1 MNGNRTANKR
11 KRIMNAKEVRQSFID
26 FFKDRGH
33 KVVKSSPVVPQ
44 NDPTLLFTNAG
55 MNQFKD
61 VFLNTGTR
69 PYKRAVDS
77 QKCIRVSGKHNDL
90 EAVGNDTYHH
100 TFFEMLG
107 NWSFGDYYKEDA
119 IKWAWELVTKVWDL
133 PKDRLYATVYH
144 EDREAEEIWK
154 KETDI
159 DDSHVLRFG
168 KKDNFWEMGATGPCG
183 PCSEIHIDLGEGYCD
198 KQHIPGHK
206 CTVNGGCS
214 RIIELWNLVFIQ
226 YERKEDGSMAPLP
239 NKHVDTGL
247 GLERAA
253 AVLQDVR
260 SNYRTDLFMP
270 IMEEISRISG
280 KSYDDEEFVS
290 AFRVIADHIRALGF
304 AITDGVIPSNEG
316 RGYVIRRI
324 LRRAA
329 RYGRKLDLH
338 EPFLFRLIPCLV
350 DVMGDVYPE
359 IKERE
364 EHTTL
369 VIKSEEE
376 RFNDVLDRGLEIFDD
391 IAQAALKSG
400 SKIILGKDVFKLY
413 DTYGFP
419 VDLTR
424 IIAQEKGL
432 NIDEE
437 GFEKELEAQRE
448 RARSAASFGKGQD
461 LEWQQITDGRNSEF
475 TGYEDTE
482 SNSVVRKIRKEE
494 DSIVLLLDRTPFYAE
509 SGGQIGDTGIIEGE
523 DFSIQITDTKKSGEQ
538 ILHIGKFIKGN
549 SITNPEVRAK
559 VNKERRTATERNHT
573 ATHLL
578 HRALKN
584 VLGEHV
590 NQAGSLVTPDHLRF
604 DFTHYNAM
612 TDQEIAQVEKQ
623 VNEQIMKDHAVF
635 TLITSYDDAK
645 AQGAVALFGEKY
657 GDRVR
662 VVKVDDYS
670 MELCG
675 GTHIDRT
682 GRIGYF
688 RIVKEEAV
696 AAGVRRIEAVTGSAA
711 DKLLREEKNTIK
723 KIESLLKC
731 SQPEIE
737 SRILNLIEE
746 RKNLE
751 RRIKKMQYS
760 SASSV
765 LETIVKNAVTINSVN
780 VAFGTVDAE
789 TGDELRTMGDK
800 LRDILKSGV
809 GVLGSTKDG
818 KITFVCVVTD
828 DLIKSKGLNAG
839 SIIKEVAAIA
849 GGGGGGRPHL
859 ATAGGKNPEKLEEA
873 LKAAPEI
880 VKKMIE

>member
-1 MNGNRTANKR
+1 MNGNKR
-11 KRIMNAKEVRQSFID
+11 KRIMKANEVRQSFID

-33 KVVKSSPVVPQ
+33 KIVKSSPVVPQ
-44 NDPTLLFTNAG
+44 NDPSLLFTNAG

-69 PYKRAVDS
+69 PYNRAVDS

-119 IKWAWELVTKVWDL
+119 IKWAWDLVTKVWGL
-133 PKDRLYATVYH
+133 PGDRLYATVYQ
-144 EDREAEEIWK
+144 DDSEAEEIWE

-159 DDSHVLRFG
+159 DNSHILKFG

-206 CTVNGGCS
+206 CTVNGGCA

-226 YERKEDGSMAPLP
+226 YEHKEDGSLVPLP

-253 AVLQDVR
+253 AVLQGVP

-280 KSYDDEEFVS
+280 KSFDDKEFIS
-290 AFRVIADHIRALGF
+290 AFRVIADHIRALTF

-338 EPFLFRLIPCLV
+338 EPFLYKLV
-350 DVMGDVYPE
+350 PVLVNVMGDVYPE

-391 IAQAALKSG
+391 ISQAVLNSG
-400 SKIILGKDVFKLY
+400 KKIIPGKDVFKLY

-419 VDLTR
+419 VDLTK
-424 IIAQEKGL
+424 IIAEEKNL
-432 NIDEE
+432 DIDEE
-437 GFEKELEAQRE
+437 GFEKELQAQRE
-448 RARSAASFGKGQD
+448 RARSAASFGKGQN
-461 LEWQQITDGRNSEF
+461 LEWQQITEGKDSEF
-475 TGYEDTE
+475 TGYEETE
-482 SNSVVRKIRKEE
+482 SDAVIRKINQEE
-494 DSIVLLLDRTPFYAE
+494 NSIILLLDRTPFYAE
-509 SGGQIGDTGIIEGE
+509 SGGQTGDRGIIEGE
-523 DFSIQITDTKKSGEQ
+523 DFSIRITDTQKSGGQ
-538 ILHIGKFIKGN
+538 ILHIGKFIKGS
-549 SITNPEVRAK
+549 SITNPDVRAK
-559 VNKERRTATERNHT
+559 IDKEMRDATARNHT

-612 TDQEIAQVEKQ
+612 TDLEVNEVEKQ
-623 VNEQIMKDHAVF
+623 VNRQVMNDLAVSF
-635 TLITSYDDAK
+635 AVKSYDEAK
-645 AQGAVALFGEKY
+645 ADGAVALFGEKY

-662 VVKVDDYS
+662 VVKVDNYS

-711 DKLLREEKNTIK
+711 DELLREEKNTIK

-751 RRIKKMQYS
+751 RRIKRMQYS

-765 LETIVKNAVTINSVN
+765 LENIVKDAVNAGSVP
-780 VAFGTVDAE
+780 VAFGRVDAE

-800 LRDILKSGV
+800 LRDMLKSGV
-809 GVLGSTKDG
+809 GVLGSIKDG

-839 SIIKEVAAIA
+839 LIIKEVAAIT

-859 ATAGGKNPEKLEEA
+859 ATAGGRDPEKLEEA

-880 VKKMIE
+880 VKKMTES